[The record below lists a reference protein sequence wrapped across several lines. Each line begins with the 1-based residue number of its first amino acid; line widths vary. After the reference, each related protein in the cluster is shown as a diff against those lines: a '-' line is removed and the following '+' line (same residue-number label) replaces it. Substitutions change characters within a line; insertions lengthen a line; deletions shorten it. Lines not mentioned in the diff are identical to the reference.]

1 MALSRLGNRTR
12 PGDFTWPGFV
22 DALASLLMVFVFVLM
37 VFVLIQANLA
47 YRLSGQDASLSELRR
62 ELSMLG
68 ELLSLERDAS
78 LQLSSDLSRTQNQL
92 AATQTELAETQRK
105 LDGTIAQLAQTRTQ
119 LDAQTVRNTSLSDE
133 VNSLSSQLGLS
144 QSKNETL
151 EDKLNEQEQEKA
163 RLLAD
168 IAAARAAFEAEKN
181 VLQEQLSLSAEELES
196 ALAEIEGQRLALASL
211 QTEIDEKQQILDT
224 NLQQLERQKNLSADA
239 KREID
244 ELTLAMSGLQG
255 ELNRLRSLLDEKRR
269 EAVKDKIAIANL
281 GKELNNALA
290 NKVQELQRFRSEFF
304 GRLRQV
310 LENRSDVQVVGDR
323 FIFQSEVLFAAGQA
337 SIAEQG
343 KQQLSQ
349 IAAALVEITATIP
362 EDIPWILQVDG
373 HTDDIPISGVYADN
387 WDLSTERA
395 LSVVRFMAAQGV
407 PPQRLAAAGY
417 GEFQPVTREDTDAAR
432 QQNRRIELKLTQ
444 RIKVE

>member
-1 MALSRLGNRTR
+1 MALSRLGNKTR

-78 LQLSSDLSRTQNQL
+78 LELSSTLSRTQNQL
-92 AATQTELAETQRK
+92 SSTQQELSQTQDQ
-105 LDGTIAQLAQTRTQ
+105 LSFANAQLAQTSAL
-119 LDAQTVRNTSLSDE
+119 LDAEKVQNANLSDE
-133 VNSLSSQLGLS
+133 VESLSAQLGLS
-144 QSKNETL
+144 QDKNQELSEKLDEETR
-151 EDKLNEQEQEKA
+151 EKA

-168 IAAARAAFEAEKN
+168 IAAARAAFEQEKKN
-181 VLQEQLSLSAEELES
+181 LQEQLSLSAAELET
-196 ALAEIEGQRLALASL
+196 ALADIENQRLKLASL
-211 QTEIDEKQQILDT
+211 QSDIDEKQSELDT
-224 NLQQLERQKNLSADA
+224 TSQQLREQKNLSADA
-239 KREID
+239 KKEID

-269 EAVKDKIAIANL
+269 EAVQDKIAIANL

-304 GRLRQV
+304 GRLREV
-310 LENRSDVQVVGDR
+310 LENRNDVQIVGDR
-323 FIFQSEVLFAAGQA
+323 FIFQSEVLFAPGQA
-337 SIAEQG
+337 SIAAQG
-343 KQQLSQ
+343 EQQLSQ
-349 IAAALVEITATIP
+349 IATALVEITATIP

-373 HTDDIPISGVYADN
+373 HTDDIPISGVYTDN

-395 LSVVRFMAAQGV
+395 LSVVRFMALRGV
-407 PPQRLAAAGY
+407 PPHRLAAAGY
-417 GEFQPVTREDTDAAR
+417 GEFQPVSQEDTDAAR

-444 RIKVE
+444 RLKAE